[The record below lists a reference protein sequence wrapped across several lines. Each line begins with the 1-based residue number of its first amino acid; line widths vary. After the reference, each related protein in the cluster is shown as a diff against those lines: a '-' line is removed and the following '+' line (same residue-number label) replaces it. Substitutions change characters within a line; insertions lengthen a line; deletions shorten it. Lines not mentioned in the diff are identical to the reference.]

1 MIITEKKA
9 RKSILK
15 RNEDLPG
22 GKRWSRLD
30 FTLWLLTVLCVA
42 LSIRAVI
49 GEPVRVKGR
58 SMEKTLIEK
67 DYMLLEKLSYM
78 GGNMQRGDVIIC
90 YFPQNDEYSCVK
102 RIIGLPG
109 ETVEIRN
116 GTVFINGIQLNE
128 PYLTCTPTRYHDGTW
143 VVEEDTVFAL
153 GDNRPVS
160 HDSSAADVG
169 CIPMERVV
177 GRVRCSLFPTSRAQI
192 LRHVDYDL

>member
-1 MIITEKKA
+1 MIITEKEAAK
-9 RKSILK
+9 KILK

-30 FTLWLLTVLCVA
+30 FMLWFLSVLCVA
-42 LSIRAVI
+42 LGIRAVI

-67 DYMLLEKLSYM
+67 DYMLVEKLSYM
-78 GGNMQRGDVIIC
+78 TGEMQRGDVIIC
-90 YFPQNDEYSCVK
+90 YFPQNNEYSCVK

-116 GTVFINGIQLNE
+116 GIVYINDTQLNE
-128 PYLTCTPTRYHDGTW
+128 PYLTCNVNPFHDGKWT
-143 VVEEDTVFAL
+143 VEEGTVFAL

-160 HDSSAADVG
+160 HDSSARDVG

-177 GRVRCSLFPTSRAQI
+177 GRVRCTLFPTSRAQV
-192 LRHVDYDL
+192 LRHIDYEL

>member
-1 MIITEKKA
+1 MIITANKA
-9 RKSILK
+9 KNSILK
-15 RNEDLPG
+15 RNENMDG

-30 FTLWLLTVLCVA
+30 FLLWFLTVLGIA
-42 LSIRAVI
+42 LGIRAVI

-67 DYMLLEKLSYM
+67 DYMLVEKLSYM
-78 GGNMQRGDVIIC
+78 GGSMQRGDVIIC

-109 ETVEIRN
+109 ETVEIKN
-116 GTVFINGIQLNE
+116 GIVFINGIQLNE
-128 PYLTCTPTRYHDGTW
+128 PYLTNEVNGAHDGKW
-143 VVEEDTVFAL
+143 LVEEDTVFAL
-153 GDNRPVS
+153 GDNRRVS
-160 HDSSAADVG
+160 HDSSARDVG

-192 LRHVDYDL
+192 LRHVDYEL